1 MDIYRVS
8 FFFDPNTRQLSVQ
21 DYLNNCVPKD
31 RAKILKYIEFLREH
45 KGILD
50 EPYTKHIQHKI
61 RELRVGFGKNRHR
74 IFFFTFVNKNIILLH
89 AFLKRAAK
97 TPKTEITKA
106 LNNYHQVIANPQ
118 LYE

>member
-89 AFLKRAAK
+89 AFLNAPRR
-97 TPKTEITKA
+97 
-106 LNNYHQVIANPQ
+106 PQ
-118 LYE
+118 KLKSLKP